1 MWISKNLNPPTMKK
15 FLIMSV
21 LVGIVVTSY
30 SQAQKD
36 RTNLVLGLAA
46 EVMTMPAT
54 QTTKCDT
61 FLVVD
66 DLADKTALTMLK
78 NYLPLL
84 DSLFL
89 VNDSIFNL
97 KVDIEYR
104 IDSLEESK
112 NNKTKPTQSRERIAL
127 QDAITRET
135 ARRDSLQA
143 GADNAAD
150 LYKGISYMARI
161 FVRKLVGPVDRSRF
175 CENAE
180 ILLKNGDVY
189 TRVFAIRHLPW

>member
-1 MWISKNLNPPTMKK
+1 
-15 FLIMSV
+15 
-21 LVGIVVTSY
+21 
-30 SQAQKD
+30 
-36 RTNLVLGLAA
+36 
-46 EVMTMPAT
+46 
-54 QTTKCDT
+54 
-61 FLVVD
+61 
-66 DLADKTALTMLK
+66 
-78 NYLPLL
+78 
-84 DSLFL
+84 LFL

-150 LYKGISYMARI
+150 LYKGVSYMARI